1 MRYDFRQEV
10 VIYPKNLFQAHDTV
24 AEQQRLQEIA
34 SSAAEFQELTKK
46 LDRRYSFR
54 LAGFHIRPPMST
66 QEIIDEG
73 QQLRHCVG
81 GYAQRHAEGKLAI
94 LFLRDDTRPY
104 TPLVTIEMNGTK
116 LVQIHGFR
124 NERDGAENPRKV
136 YAGIVGPWLAWVEA
150 GSKRNKDGAPVLPKT
165 KEVKTA

>member
-1 MRYDFRQEV
+1 
-10 VIYPKNLFQAHDTV
+10 
-24 AEQQRLQEIA
+24 
-34 SSAAEFQELTKK
+34 
-46 LDRRYSFR
+46 
-54 LAGFHIRPPMST
+54 MST